1 LWRGLRH
8 STVDRTL
15 NASSG
20 AESNLPPDIMR
31 PSLAFEPV
39 PAINTGTE
47 GPHIM
52 H

>member
-8 STVDRTL
+8 STVDRKL

-20 AESNLPPDIMR
+20 AESSLPPGIMR

-39 PAINTGTE
+39 LAINTGAE
-47 GPHIM
+47 GVNIM